1 MIYPSN
7 KITLQSRQSKIKD
20 INNVLK
26 RDGIQMIRIGI
37 LDLQGDVS
45 EHFEVTK
52 EALNKINIESD
63 VLKVKTTSDLSKC
76 HGLIISGGES
86 TVIGKLMVKT
96 GLNKAIV
103 EQDIP
108 VMGTC
113 AGMVLLATET
123 DYEQPLLGLI
133 NMKVKRNGFG
143 RQKASF
149 QQEIEVLGSRYEG
162 VFIRAPY
169 VEKLKNGVVLAKLG
183 DKIIALASGKHV
195 ATAFHPEL
203 TDDTRIH
210 EYFIKEVLKCVE

>member
-7 KITLQSRQSKIKD
+7 KITLQSRESKIKD

-26 RDGIQMIRIGI
+26 RDGIQMISIGI

-45 EHFEVTK
+45 EHFEATIK
-52 EALNKINIESD
+52 SLKKMDIESQ
-63 VLKVKTTSDLSKC
+63 VLKVKTVSDLSKC
-76 HGLIISGGES
+76 DGLIISGGES
-86 TVIGKLMVKT
+86 TVIGKLMDKT
-96 GLNKAIV
+96 GMNQAIID
-103 EQDIP
+103 QNIP
-108 VMGTC
+108 ILGTC
-113 AGMVLLATET
+113 AGMVLLASET
-123 DYEQPLLGLI
+123 DYEQSLLGLI

-149 QQEIEVLGSRYEG
+149 EEELEIFGSKYAG

-169 VEKLKNGVVLAKLG
+169 VEELKDGVVLAKLKS
-183 DKIIALASGKHV
+183 KIVAVASGKHI

>member
-1 MIYPSN
+1 MIC
-7 KITLQSRQSKIKD
+7 
-20 INNVLK
+20 
-26 RDGIQMIRIGI
+26 IGI

-45 EHFEVTK
+45 EHFEATK
-52 EALNKINIESD
+52 KALKKIHNESN
-63 VLKVKTTSDLSKC
+63 VINVKTVSNLSRC
-76 HGLIISGGES
+76 NGLIISGGES
-86 TVIGKLMVKT
+86 TVIGKLMDKT
-96 GLNKAIV
+96 GMNLAII
-103 EQDIP
+103 EQNIP

-113 AGMVLLATET
+113 AGLVLLATET

-133 NMKVKRNGFG
+133 DMKVKRNGFG

-149 QQEIEVLGSRYEG
+149 EEEIEIFGSKYEG

-169 VEKLKNGVVLAKLG
+169 VEKLENGVILAKLR
-183 DKIIALASGKHV
+183 DKIVALASGKHI

>member
-1 MIYPSN
+1 MIS
-7 KITLQSRQSKIKD
+7 
-20 INNVLK
+20 
-26 RDGIQMIRIGI
+26 IGI

-45 EHFEVTK
+45 EHFEVTRK
-52 EALNKINIESD
+52 ALKKLKIDSN
-63 VLKVKTTSDLSKC
+63 VLKVKTVSDLSKC
-76 HGLIISGGES
+76 DGLIISGGES
-86 TVIGKLMVKT
+86 TVIGKLMNKT
-96 GLNKAIV
+96 DMKLAII

-108 VMGTC
+108 IMGTC
-113 AGMVLLATET
+113 AGLVLLATET

-133 NMKVKRNGFG
+133 DMKVKRNGFG

-149 QQEIEVLGSRYEG
+149 EEEIEIFGSKFEG

-169 VEKLKNGVVLAKLG
+169 VEELNDGVVLAKLSG
-183 DKIIALASGKHV
+183 KIIALASGKHV

>member
-1 MIYPSN
+1 MIS
-7 KITLQSRQSKIKD
+7 
-20 INNVLK
+20 
-26 RDGIQMIRIGI
+26 IGI

-45 EHFEVTK
+45 EHFEATIK
-52 EALNKINIESD
+52 ALSNMDVESN
-63 VLKVKTTSDLSKC
+63 VLKVKTVADLSKC
-76 HGLIISGGES
+76 NGLIISGGES
-86 TVIGKLMVKT
+86 TVIGKLMEKT
-96 GLNKAIV
+96 SLRTAII
-103 EQDIP
+103 QKNIP
-108 VMGTC
+108 VLGTC

-149 QQEIEVLGSRYEG
+149 EREIEIFGSKYEG

-169 VEKLKNGVVLAKLG
+169 IEQLNDGKVLAKVN
-183 DKIIALASGKHV
+183 DKIVAVSSGKHV

-203 TDDTRIH
+203 TDDSRIH

>member
-1 MIYPSN
+1 MIS
-7 KITLQSRQSKIKD
+7 
-20 INNVLK
+20 
-26 RDGIQMIRIGI
+26 IGI

-45 EHFEVTK
+45 EHFEVTR
-52 EALNKINIESD
+52 EALKKMKINSE
-63 VLKVKTTSDLSKC
+63 VLKVKTVSDLLRC
-76 HGLIISGGES
+76 DGLIISGGES
-86 TVIGKLMVKT
+86 TVIGKLMNKT
-96 GLNKAIV
+96 DMKLAII

-108 VMGTC
+108 IMGTC
-113 AGMVLLATET
+113 AGLVLLATET

-133 NMKVKRNGFG
+133 DMKVIRNGFG

-149 QQEIEVLGSRYEG
+149 EEEIDIFGSKYEG

-169 VEKLKNGVVLAKLG
+169 VEKLKDGVVLAKLRG
-183 DKIIALASGKHV
+183 KIVALASGKHV

>member
-1 MIYPSN
+1 MM
-7 KITLQSRQSKIKD
+7 K
-20 INNVLK
+20 
-26 RDGIQMIRIGI
+26 IGI

-52 EALNKINIESD
+52 KALNKMDIESE
-63 VLKVKTTSDLSKC
+63 VLRVKTVVDLSKC
-76 HGLIISGGES
+76 HGIIISGGES
-86 TVIGKLMVKT
+86 TVIGKLMEIT
-96 GLNKAIV
+96 GINRAIIN
-103 EQDIP
+103 QDIP

-133 NMKVKRNGFG
+133 DMKVKRNGFG

-149 QQEIEVLGSRYEG
+149 EEKIEVLGDEYEG

-169 VEKLKNGVVLAKLG
+169 VEKIKDGVVLAKLRG
-183 DKIIALASGKHV
+183 KIVAVASGKHI

-203 TDDTRIH
+203 TGDTMIH

>member
-1 MIYPSN
+1 MIS
-7 KITLQSRQSKIKD
+7 
-20 INNVLK
+20 
-26 RDGIQMIRIGI
+26 IGI

-45 EHFEVTK
+45 EHFEATK
-52 EALNKINIESD
+52 KALKKMDIESD
-63 VLKVKTTSDLSKC
+63 VLKVKTVSDLSKC
-76 HGLIISGGES
+76 DGLIISGGES
-86 TVIGKLMVKT
+86 TAIGKLMEKT
-96 GLNKAIV
+96 GMNSFIV

-113 AGMVLLATET
+113 AGMVLLATGT

-133 NMKVKRNGFG
+133 DMKVKRNGFG

-149 QQEIEVLGSRYEG
+149 EEKIEIFGSKYEG
-162 VFIRAPY
+162 IFIRAPY
-169 VEKLKNGVVLAKLG
+169 VEELKDGVVLAKLRN
-183 DKIIALASGKHV
+183 KIVALASGKHV

>member
-1 MIYPSN
+1 MIS
-7 KITLQSRQSKIKD
+7 
-20 INNVLK
+20 
-26 RDGIQMIRIGI
+26 IGI

-45 EHFEVTK
+45 EHFEATK
-52 EALNKINIESD
+52 KALKKMDIESD
-63 VLKVKTTSDLSKC
+63 VLKVKTVSDLSKC
-76 HGLIISGGES
+76 DGLIISGGES
-86 TVIGKLMVKT
+86 TVIGKLMEKT
-96 GLNKAIV
+96 GMNSFIV

-113 AGMVLLATET
+113 AGMVLLATGT

-133 NMKVKRNGFG
+133 DMKVKRNGFG

-149 QQEIEVLGSRYEG
+149 EEKIEIFGSKYEG
-162 VFIRAPY
+162 IFIRAPY
-169 VEKLKNGVVLAKLG
+169 VEELKDGVVLAKLR
-183 DKIIALASGKHV
+183 DKIVALASGKHV